1 MVYFKCNFL
10 GRYVK
15 YKEYSLL
22 NHDEDPSFLNHFKLL
37 NILMSLLVFLKCS
50 KNYYIS
56 WKNQVYYLA
65 IITQF

>member
-10 GRYVK
+10 GWYVK

-37 NILMSLLVFLKCS
+37 NILMSLLVFLKYS

-56 WKNQVYYLA
+56 
-65 IITQF
+65 